1 MPAFLVELPSDKR
14 VQGADAL
21 VIFAADEA
29 GARLAAQGQFDGD
42 FNTLWG
48 DAETTVTEIVA
59 GAELADAG
67 DGWTIHGRI
76 EGGAGQTAGFD
87 PYVFEVDGL
96 SRNPAAGRL
105 GEVRLHI
112 GAVAINDGGMA
123 TYVVDEILTAAGGTF
138 TRAATFRVTSVN
150 TGVIDGIE
158 LVDPGEYSELPS
170 LTANAVTGGSG
181 SAALM
186 DLTVAAEG
194 SYEALLAQALAAIS
208 ANPDIDG
215 AVIDLSEGGSG
226 LRSLLVASGSNET
239 GGTDDIGDAT
249 VTFEVRQNGVAFPVL
264 VSTIADEGAVDD
276 DLSVAIP
283 ASPIAPGRV
292 VRVKKLIP

>member
-21 VIFAADEA
+21 VVFAANEA
-29 GARLAAQGQFDGD
+29 GARAAAQGQFDGD

-48 DAETTVTEIVA
+48 DAETTVTEVVA
-59 GAELADAG
+59 GAALADAG
-67 DGWTIHGRI
+67 AGWFVYGRI
-76 EGGAGQTAGFD
+76 EGGAAQTVGFD
-87 PYVFEVDGL
+87 PFIFTVDGL
-96 SRNPAAGRL
+96 DRNPAAGRL
-105 GEVRLHI
+105 GTAQKHI

-123 TYVVDEILTAAGGTF
+123 TYIVDEILTAAGGTF

-158 LVDPGEYSELPS
+158 VVDPGEYTELPS

-194 SYEALLAQALAAIS
+194 SYEALLAQVVSALG
-208 ANPDIDG
+208 ANPDITG
-215 AVIDLSEGGSG
+215 ADLDLSEGGSG
-226 LRSLLVASGSNET
+226 ARLLTLASIGD
-239 GGTDDIGDAT
+239 GIGDAT
-249 VTFEVRQNGVAFPVL
+249 VTFEVRQNGVAFAPL
-264 VSTIADEGAVDD
+264 VSTITDGGAAGAA
-276 DLSVAIP
+276 LTVAIP
-283 ASPIAPGRV
+283 ASPIAPARV
-292 VRVKKLIP
+292 TRVKKLIP

>member
-21 VIFAADEA
+21 VVFAANEA
-29 GARLAAQGQFDGD
+29 GARAAAQGQFDGD
-42 FNTLWG
+42 FNVLWG

-59 GAELADAG
+59 GAALADAG

-76 EGGAGQTAGFD
+76 EGGAAQTAGFD
-87 PYVFEVDGL
+87 PFIFEADGL
-96 SRNPAAGRL
+96 SRNPAQGRL
-105 GEVRLHI
+105 GAVREHI
-112 GAVAINDGGMA
+112 GAVAINDGGVA

-138 TRAATFRVTSVN
+138 TRAATFRITSVN

-158 LVDPGEYSELPS
+158 LVDPGEYTELPS

-186 DLTVAAEG
+186 DLTAAVEG
-194 SYEALLAQALAAIS
+194 SYESLLAQVVTEVLAS
-208 ANPDIDG
+208 PDI
-215 AVIDLSEGGSG
+215 ANAALDLSEGGAG
-226 LRSLLVASGSNET
+226 ARLLTLASIADG
-239 GGTDDIGDAT
+239 IGDAT
-249 VTFEVRQNGVAFPVL
+249 VTFEVRQNGVAFAPL
-264 VSTIADEGAVDD
+264 VSTITDEGIAAAV
-276 DLSVAIP
+276 LTVAIP

-292 VRVKKLIP
+292 TRVKKLIP